1 MKVKARFPCYTTS
14 FSCVCTVQEA
24 TTRISETVACQHNN
38 FKVIKAY
45 YTGVQKIV
53 LSTHTGGYLYYN
65 SFMPIVNVEMGG
77 VDGKTQVS
85 IFFELQKS
93 TKILMTLFSML
104 ALLFEITLLV
114 FWMTNQLE
122 TLVLLCFPLGMM
134 ILSYTLSTVGLYF
147 SSKRVSRIL
156 FVALAREDAKY
167 TPSIHK
173 SKYIK

>member
-1 MKVKARFPCYTTS
+1 MKVRFTCYTTS
-14 FSCVCTVQEA
+14 FLCVCTVQEV
-24 TTRISETVACQHNN
+24 TRRISETVACQHNN
-38 FKVIKAY
+38 FKLVKAY
-45 YTGVQKIV
+45 YAGVQKIV

-65 SFMPIVNVEMGG
+65 SFMPIVNVEMRG

-114 FWMTNQLE
+114 LWIMNQLA
-122 TLVLLCFPLGMM
+122 TLGLLCFPLGMV

-147 SSKRVSRIL
+147 SSKGVARIL
-156 FVALAREDAKY
+156 FMALVREDEKY

-173 SKYIK
+173 FKYIK